1 MGFGF
6 CFLFSLISKK
16 DEGILGIV
24 FVFEKKKK
32 KKENAVVNES
42 LRVYFTRLESQDSY
56 NLQFVIQRSSCL
68 SCIGDINS
76 TKREEKIEERERER
90 EREKEKWKCVGEVV
104 VL

>member
-1 MGFGF
+1 MGFAF
-6 CFLFSLISKK
+6 CFLFSLISKN

-24 FVFEKKKK
+24 FVLREKKKM
-32 KKENAVVNES
+32 ENAVVNES

-56 NLQFVIQRSSCL
+56 NLQFVIQRSSSL

-90 EREKEKWKCVGEVV
+90 ERKRSGNVWEKSLYSES
-104 VL
+104 